1 MKLQQLRAFVKVLE
15 SGSFSEAALELGIS
29 QSTLSYTIGELE
41 RELGVKLFERGRF
54 GAVATDAGRAIESHV
69 RTMLRFENAIFQ
81 EASLAK
87 ASIEGYLRVATFRSV
102 ASQILPSIMA
112 AFKRQFPDLVLE
124 LIEMECGR
132 DMLKQALDR
141 GHCDV
146 AVTQVSED
154 ELDIEDNTL
163 HWELMRE
170 SYVAILPKSEAP
182 KLEATTTALRAAYPS
197 AQPDEERS
205 RYVVSWRQLTNY
217 APIMHGGHNCGE
229 LIHEQLERALVTVPA
244 IQLVRDDFTSMQLAA
259 QGLGVSVMPRLAS
272 YPLHDG
278 VIRADIVEPLR
289 RVIEVL
295 LLPSSL
301 KIPATRLLLNALK
314 QRFPES
320 SLPTFNVRQQVA
332 VEPLVESDV
341 VSSRRFIN

>member
-41 RELGVKLFERGRF
+41 RELGIKLFERGRF

-132 DMLKQALDR
+132 DALKQALDR

-146 AVTQVSED
+146 AVSQVSED

-170 SYVAILPKSEAP
+170 SYVAILPKSQAA
-182 KLEATTTALRAAYPS
+182 KLEATTAALRAAYPEQ
-197 AQPDEERS
+197 ARAEQAD
-205 RYVVSWRQLTNY
+205 YAISWRQLTDY

-229 LIHEQLERALVTVPA
+229 LIQARLERALVTVPA
-244 IQLVRDDFTSMQLAA
+244 IQLVRDDFTSMELSA

-278 VIRADIVEPLR
+278 VIRVDIVEPLR

-301 KIPATRLLLNALK
+301 KIPAARLLLNALK

-320 SLPTFNVRQQVA
+320 SLPTFNVRQPVK
-332 VEPLVESDV
+332 VEPLTNNEA
-341 VSSRRFIN
+341 VSYRRFIN